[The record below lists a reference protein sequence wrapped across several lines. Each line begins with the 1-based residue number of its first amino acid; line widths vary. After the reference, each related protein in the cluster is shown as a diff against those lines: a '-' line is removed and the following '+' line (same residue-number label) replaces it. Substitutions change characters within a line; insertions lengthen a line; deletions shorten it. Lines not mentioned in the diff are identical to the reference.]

1 MDPEL
6 QRRYRQLFHF
16 YDVRG
21 DGSLSL
27 ESDFLPAAE
36 AIAAR
41 WQGRST
47 PFPDLLGLLIAT
59 YQHEHQRRDLDK
71 SGDVDEQ
78 EFIQSHAGVIDAFS
92 KSPDAAMGFIAQS
105 AGGFFD
111 CLDLNGDGILEL
123 DDLEAYAMA
132 YGKPTSGIRPNLA
145 RMLAAFGL
153 PPDRLPRGV
162 FLTLVAQ
169 YWFDPSPSV
178 PGRWL
183 FDFNAEDG

>member
-6 QRRYRQLFHF
+6 QRRYRQLFRF
-16 YDVRG
+16 YDVHG

-27 ESDFLPAAE
+27 ESDFRPAAE

-41 WQGRST
+41 WQGRIT
-47 PFPDLLGLLIAT
+47 PFPDLLALLIAT
-59 YQHEHQRRDLDK
+59 YQHENQRRDLDK

-78 EFIQSHAGVIDAFS
+78 EFVQSHADVIDAFAR
-92 KSPDAAMGFIAQS
+92 SPDAAKAFIARA

-132 YGKPTSGIRPNLA
+132 YGKSVSGIRANLA
-145 RMLAAFGL
+145 RMLTAFDL
-153 PPDRLPRGV
+153 PTDRLPREV

-183 FDFNAEDG
+183 FDFNAEDC